1 MKRVLIVEDVEF
13 NRDLLVQLLEEDYEL
28 LTATNGAAGV
38 ELAERERPYLILMD
52 LSLPVVDGWEA
63 TRRIKANPALRH
75 IPIIALTAHAMMG
88 DEDKARAAGCDD
100 YLSKPIDEDLLFEK
114 LGHFLGEGLGR

>member
-38 ELAERERPYLILMD
+38 ELAEREHPDLILMD
-52 LSLPVVDGWEA
+52 LSLPVIDGWEA

-88 DEDKARAAGCDD
+88 DEEKARAAGYDD

-114 LGHFLGEGLGR
+114 LGHFLGGGLGR